1 MMKLWCSTT
10 SAFARKVLTV
20 MKHHHLESKIELQ
33 RVSVAADPNSLHN
46 QDNPV
51 GRIPALQRN
60 CGNWLFGSLLICE
73 YLDYKVGCEVVP

>member
-20 MKHHHLESKIELQ
+20 MKHRQLESKIELQ
-33 RVSVAADPNSLHN
+33 HVSVAADPNSPHN
-46 QDNPV
+46 QDNPL

-60 CGNWLFGSLLICE
+60 CGNWLFVNLRIFGL
-73 YLDYKVGCEVVP
+73 